1 MTDIHLGGIKVQK
14 DKIILF
20 CEKYSSEIDDYIS
33 YPDYEITSKELINDF
48 NLLDLENREKVLEYI
63 SNLENHINY
72 DELENML
79 LEQEQKNIKEKE
91 LIEEMEIEYE

>member
-1 MTDIHLGGIKVQK
+1 MTDKHLGVIKVQK